1 MRMREGCALML
12 PLNLEAWPNI
22 PFISDTELCQN
33 SSPDAHAGQTRHSS
47 HVTPLC
53 TPQAVT
59 LPYSHESGTA
69 ERRSTARSGAR
80 LHEYESVYECRQED
94 GGPSR
99 RGTVITVV
107 SLMSTRRC
115 PSRSSRRVRVHAACS
130 MRAGKASLPQQHL
143 SASIAQR
150 GCSSSRKGWHRRR
163 AQRR

>member
-1 MRMREGCALML
+1 MSSVTVSRVLTFGRSCFLS
-12 PLNLEAWPNI
+12 
-22 PFISDTELCQN
+22 ISGAINCKEVPVAIDLKTQKH

-94 GGPSR
+94 GGGSR
-99 RGTVITVV
+99 RGTV
-107 SLMSTRRC
+107 M
-115 PSRSSRRVRVHAACS
+115 
-130 MRAGKASLPQQHL
+130 
-143 SASIAQR
+143 
-150 GCSSSRKGWHRRR
+150 
-163 AQRR
+163 